1 MSKEYAV
8 EVYTWLEYATLS
20 LIMILILINIH
31 NLLIPISIALVS
43 FKLRNKQRRY
53 YMFTLTSLF
62 WISIITTAL
71 TTGIV
76 AVMYLI
82 PLLLVM
88 YYVIQLNNKGKTIWS
103 DSNEI

>member
-1 MSKEYAV
+1 
-8 EVYTWLEYATLS
+8 
-20 LIMILILINIH
+20 
-31 NLLIPISIALVS
+31 
-43 FKLRNKQRRY
+43 
-53 YMFTLTSLF
+53 MFTLTSLF

-71 TTGIV
+71 TTVIV

-103 DSNEI
+103 DSDEI